1 MSRSATPSRLTIA
14 VHHALGLEL
23 ALGKDPMMNPLTRR
37 FRPVSGLHAA
47 LLTTSLALG
56 LAFALLPTVAHASC
70 GRDDCGGSTQISAVT
85 VYHTSGVTNTVP
97 VEPDTGETIEVT
109 AYWDALEFAGG
120 GCSCHQTAS
129 SSVTVD
135 VDWNESTDT
144 WDYSCTGCSGAG
156 PIYGVTV
163 CHVDGCGTM
172 GAIANAWAYELVVQ
186 VAKNNGLCTL
196 GGGSVGYLSHVDYE
210 TTAVDDGDTIRT
222 SNCTELAAVSPT
234 SQSFSVTDNGAF
246 ECTYSC
252 AVASG
257 PVLYITYE

>member
-1 MSRSATPSRLTIA
+1 
-14 VHHALGLEL
+14 
-23 ALGKDPMMNPLTRR
+23 MNPLTRR
-37 FRPVSGLHAA
+37 FRPFCGLHAA

-56 LAFALLPTVAHASC
+56 LAFAVLPTVAQASC
-70 GRDDCGGSTQISAVT
+70 GRNDCGGSTQISAVT

-97 VEPDTGETIEVT
+97 VEPDTGETIAVT

-186 VAKNNGLCTL
+186 IDKIRSNCSGNA
-196 GGGSVGYLSHVDYE
+196 GYLSHVDYQ

-234 SQSFSVTDNGAF
+234 TQTFSVTDSGTF
-246 ECTYSC
+246 ECTFTC
-252 AVASG
+252 AAASG
-257 PVLYITYE
+257 PTLFLTYQ